1 MVKFSRT
8 EVLTMLLYGIDMAMR
23 PTMSNLFQGE
33 DAWRHYSGLHR
44 GQLAAMQADG
54 LISSEG
60 KRGQSG
66 WAIRLTEAGR
76 LSAIGGRDAPARW
89 SREFDGEWNL
99 LMFDLET
106 GAGSLR
112 QKLLRWLRAN
122 HFGCLQQS
130 VWITPDPVGEE
141 LDSLL
146 SDYNDRADHILV
158 LRSQIVT
165 GEKQRNQPATVAAQA
180 WDFDAINARY
190 RDYLDLIKSS
200 QPKRPTAAGARAWVS
215 AEHAAWSRAFSR
227 DPLLPKPLLPKAY
240 LGHEAW
246 EKRSHLLKGAAPMT
260 VALKAGQ

>member
-99 LMFDLET
+99 LMFDLEA
-106 GAGSLR
+106 GAGKLR
-112 QKLLRWLRAN
+112 QKLRRWLCSN

-130 VWITPDPVGEE
+130 VWITPDPVGDE
-141 LDSLL
+141 LDTLL
-146 SDYNDRADHILV
+146 DDYRDRADRILV
-158 LRSQIVT
+158 LRSHIAT
-165 GEKQRNQPATVAAQA
+165 GEKKRNQPAQIAAQA
-180 WDFDAINARY
+180 WDFESINARY
-190 RDYLDLIKSS
+190 QDYLDLVKTT
-200 QPKRPTAAGARAWVS
+200 QPKRPTPAGARAWIS
-215 AEHAAWSRAFSR
+215 AEQAAWSRAFNK
-227 DPLLPKPLLPKAY
+227 DPLLPSKLLPKNY
-240 LGHEAW
+240 LGREAW
-246 EKRSHLLKGAAPMT
+246 SKRSGVLNNAAQMT
-260 VALKAGQ
+260 VALKAES